1 MRTTIDPPE
10 DLLRQAKSRAALD
23 GVKLKDLVAAL
34 VRDGLQ
40 RHALGAG
47 EAKVRERHR
56 KAPPVIISRRGR
68 PIPAGSAAELRQIE
82 ETEDEA
88 KHARSA

>member
-1 MRTTIDPPE
+1 M
-10 DLLRQAKSRAALD
+10 RQAKSRAALD

-40 RHALGAG
+40 RQALGAE
-47 EAKVRERHR
+47 EAKVRGRPR
-56 KAPPVIISRRGR
+56 QAPPVIIPRRGQ
-68 PIPAGSAAELRQIE
+68 PIAAVSAAELRRIE

>member
-1 MRTTIDPPE
+1 MRTTIDLPE

-34 VRDGLQ
+34 IREGL
-40 RHALGAG
+40 RRPTAGAG
-47 EAKVRERHR
+47 EAKIPERR
-56 KAPPVIISRRGR
+56 RPAPPVIIPRRGR
-68 PIPAGSAAELRQIE
+68 PIAAVSATDLHRIE

-88 KHARSA
+88 KYARPA